1 VEAGNHPE
9 KSVSE
14 LARGQ
19 ADNVASTHFQEL
31 SQGRVV
37 AIAHQPTVDGGWVA
51 TYEDVTE
58 RRQAEARIVFMARHD
73 SLTRLPNRVQ
83 LAEQIDQAVAQLGRG
98 TGFAVLCLDLDDFK
112 KINDTLGHPVGDEVL
127 RMVGERLL
135 GCVREVDTVA
145 RLGGDEFAVLQS
157 EVHQPEQIIV
167 LARRIVEVVSAPYE
181 IGTHRLVL
189 GVSIG
194 IAVAP
199 SDGAACD
206 TLLKNADVALYRAKA
221 DGRGTWRFF
230 EAEMDARLQARR
242 KLELDLR
249 DALAND
255 ELELYYQPLYN
266 LKKER
271 VCGFEALLRWQNPAR
286 GMVMPAEFIH
296 VAEEI
301 GLIVSMGEWAL
312 HRACADA
319 SNWPADIKV
328 AVNVS
333 PVQFKDGR
341 LVQIVSDALT
351 ASGLS
356 PDRLELEITESV
368 LLTSGPAT
376 LATLYALRK
385 LGVHIS
391 MDDFGTG
398 YSSLSY
404 LRSFPFDK
412 IKIDQ
417 SFVRDLGS
425 ADSSGLIVS
434 AVIGLC
440 SSMGMLTTA
449 EGVETEE
456 QLAWLRNEKC
466 DEAQGYLFSRPV
478 PQLKIPGLIARWNR
492 PLTDIDGSSHKRMA
506 PLQSVR

>member
-1 VEAGNHPE
+1 
-9 KSVSE
+9 
-14 LARGQ
+14 
-19 ADNVASTHFQEL
+19 
-31 SQGRVV
+31 
-37 AIAHQPTVDGGWVA
+37 
-51 TYEDVTE
+51 
-58 RRQAEARIVFMARHD
+58 MARHD
-73 SLTRLPNRVQ
+73 SLTKLPNRVQ

-98 TGFAVLCLDLDDFK
+98 AGFAVLCLDLDDFK
-112 KINDTLGHPVGDEVL
+112 RINDTLGHPVGDEVL
-127 RMVGERLL
+127 RMVGERLQA
-135 GCVREVDTVA
+135 CVREVDTVA
-145 RLGGDEFAVLQS
+145 RLGGDEFAILQS
-157 EVHQPEQIIV
+157 ELHQPEEVIV

-181 IGTHRLVL
+181 IGTHRLIL

-199 SDGAACD
+199 GDGASCGM
-206 TLLKNADVALYRAKA
+206 LLKNADVALYRAKA

-242 KLELDLR
+242 KLEIDLR
-249 DALAND
+249 DALEKD
-255 ELELYYQPLYN
+255 EFELHYQPLYN
-266 LKKER
+266 LKQER

-286 GMVMPAEFIH
+286 GMVMPAEFIY

-312 HRACADA
+312 NRACADA
-319 SNWPADIKV
+319 STWPANVKV

-341 LVQIVSDALT
+341 LVQVVSNALA

-356 PDRLELEITESV
+356 PERLELEITESV
-368 LLTSGPAT
+368 LLASGTTT
-376 LATLYALRK
+376 LATLHALRK
-385 LGVHIS
+385 LGVRIS

-417 SFVRDLGS
+417 SFIRDLG
-425 ADSSGLIVS
+425 ATDSSGLIVS

-456 QLAWLRNEKC
+456 QLERLRMEKC
-466 DEAQGYLFSRPV
+466 DEAQGYLFSPPV
-478 PQLKIPGLIARWNR
+478 SQLELPGLIARWNR
-492 PLTDIDGSSHKRMA
+492 THKEALLEGDSRKHNVLA
-506 PLQSVR
+506 YRSRR